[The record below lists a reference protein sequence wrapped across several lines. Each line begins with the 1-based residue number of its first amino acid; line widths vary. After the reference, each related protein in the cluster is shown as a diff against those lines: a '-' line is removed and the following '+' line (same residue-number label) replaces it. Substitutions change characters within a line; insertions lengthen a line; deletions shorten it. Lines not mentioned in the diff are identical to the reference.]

1 MDKSRTTRAGDR
13 PVTRRWRLVAA
24 TVVGVLGW
32 LVARHLNA
40 PVSTH
45 ILVGWDACALTY
57 IVLSWRL
64 FLTADEAEVRRRA
77 AQEDEGPSL
86 ILVIVLAAIG
96 FSLAAVVAAM
106 INARTAGHDIKA
118 ITAACAGVTLV
129 LSWIVLQTVFV
140 LHYAHRHFGD
150 GTGKPGFYFPGEPA
164 RTYRDFVYLAFSIG
178 ATFQVSDNN
187 VLTSRLRN
195 LVTAQAVS
203 AYFYNTAILALGINI
218 IAGLVS

>member
-1 MDKSRTTRAGDR
+1 MDKSRTTG
-13 PVTRRWRLVAA
+13 VKNGSMTRHWRLVAA
-24 TVVGVLGW
+24 VVAGVLGW
-32 LVARHLNA
+32 LAARHLNA

-45 ILVGWDACALTY
+45 ILLGWDACALFY
-57 IVLSWRL
+57 IVVTWRL

-77 AQEDEGPSL
+77 ALEDEGPSL

-106 INARTAGHDIKA
+106 ITARTAGHDIKA
-118 ITAACAGVTLV
+118 ITAACAGVTLI
-129 LSWIVLQTVFV
+129 LSWIVLHTVFV

-150 GTGKPGFYFPGEPA
+150 GKDKPGFYFPGEPA

-218 IAGLVS
+218 IAGLVG